1 MGYIPRAHQ
10 PECVGPVPKIEEQK
24 EQLEKIR
31 NQAQEAMKRV
41 QSMWRKDK
49 EWMEYQ
55 VDQKVW
61 LEAKNIKTTQPT
73 TKL

>member
-1 MGYIPRAHQ
+1 
-10 PECVGPVPKIEEQK
+10 
-24 EQLEKIR
+24 
-31 NQAQEAMKRV
+31 MKRA

-49 EWMEYQ
+49 EWTEYQ

-73 TKL
+73 TKLQAL